1 MLCILFEKG
10 PNLFGVAETKLLLFE
25 KGDKSNDS
33 YLSLMQINQIELDA
47 IIFDLGGVI
56 LNIDYQLTISAFEKL
71 GFKNFNAQYS
81 KMQQSGLFDNLEK
94 GLITEKEFVSE
105 IKKEIESASHDEIVN
120 AWNALILDF
129 PPIRLDI
136 LHELKKEVKLFLLSN
151 TNEIHLQA
159 FNQILKDEFEQD
171 SLLPHF
177 DKLYLSHEINAR
189 KPDAEAFEIILNEN
203 NLKADRVLFID
214 DSPQHI
220 ATAQQLGLHTIHID
234 GGKTIEDLFAAF
246 LA

>member
-1 MLCILFEKG
+1 MLSYLLEKG

-33 YLSLMQINQIELDA
+33 YLSHMQINYIELDA

-105 IKKEIESASHDEIVN
+105 IKKEIEPASPDDIVN

-129 PPIRLDI
+129 PPIRLE
-136 LHELKKEVKLFLLSN
+136 LLQELKKEIKLFLLSN
-151 TNEIHLQA
+151 TNEIHLHA
-159 FNQILKDEFEQD
+159 FNQILKKEFGQD

-189 KPDAEAFEIILNEN
+189 KPDAEAFEIILKEN
-203 NLKADRVLFID
+203 NLKAERVLFID

-220 ATAQQLGLHTIHID
+220 AAAQKLGLHTIHID
-234 GGKTIEDLFAAF
+234 GDKTIEDLFAAF

>member
-1 MLCILFEKG
+1 MLSYLLEKG

-33 YLSLMQINQIELDA
+33 YLSHMQINHIELDA

-56 LNIDYQLTISAFEKL
+56 LNIDYQLTINAFEKL

-105 IKKEIESASHDEIVN
+105 IKKEIESASSDDIIN

-129 PPIRLDI
+129 PPIRLE
-136 LHELKKEVKLFLLSN
+136 LLQKLKKEVKLFLLSN

-159 FNQILKDEFEQD
+159 FNNILKEFGQD
-171 SLLPHF
+171 SLVPHF

-189 KPDAEAFEIILNEN
+189 KPDAEAFEIILKEN
-203 NLKADRVLFID
+203 DLSVDRVLFID

-220 ATAQQLGLHTIHID
+220 EAAQKLGMHTIHID
-234 GGKTIEDLFAAF
+234 GDKNIEELFAA
-246 LA
+246 LLT